1 MSSVAEIIQ
10 FNRLRQDNE
19 RKAGGIMNTTIYLR
33 GKAVRVELSAAAERA
48 LAQRSV
54 PLYVEVQLIFG
65 CMIAKRV
72 WFRDETVMEAVP
84 VIPTLS
90 VWFRP
95 ARYEK
100 ACSFDDID
108 GGAVASDFPLAVD
121 RKLFVP
127 DALHIDHRAGKWV
140 GDFTY
145 SMDAFRAQKAVL
157 DRARQE

>member
-1 MSSVAEIIQ
+1 MSSTAEIIQ

-19 RKAGGIMNTTIYLR
+19 RKAGGTMNTTIYLH

-48 LAQRSV
+48 LAKRIE

-72 WFRDETVMEAVP
+72 WFRDEMVEGAVP

-121 RKLFVP
+121 RRLFVP
-127 DALHIDHRAGKWV
+127 DVLHIDYRAGKWV

-145 SMDAFRAQKAVL
+145 SMDAFRTHKAVL
-157 DRARQE
+157 DRA